1 MSARGLPHRLRAAIT
16 GASAALVFWG
26 SSLAAQETPLVVR
39 QLNFEG
45 NRAID
50 ELTLRTVIGTTNSSW
65 FARSGLVRWIGLGE
79 KRYFDEREFQRDVL
93 RLTLLYRKSGYLDV
107 GVDTVVVRKPQ
118 DVYLTIRIDEGQPIR
133 VTQLDVTGTDTV
145 PEPRKVV
152 QDLPLRVGDPFN
164 RFLMQASADTIVRR
178 LQNRGYPSAEV
189 FVSFDMDKAA
199 RATTVGLDV
208 YPGLRST
215 VGDVSVT
222 GVRAVDSSVVL
233 SLLATRE
240 GNPFSL
246 GDLFRS
252 QRNLYQTELFSF
264 ASVGI
269 DSAQF
274 DAGVPRVPL
283 LVRVNEGRFHR
294 VRSGIG
300 FGTDDCFRFGAG
312 WTARNF
318 IGGGQVLDVSG
329 RISKVGVGSPFD
341 WKLEENVVCGALRG
355 DSIASAKV
363 NYNATVSLR
372 RPAFLSPQNTATI
385 ALFAERRSSF
395 NVYRREEI
403 GFSLG
408 LSRETRAR
416 IPLNFTYRLSY
427 GQTDANAAN
436 FCAFFNT
443 CLLADIRQLEDRRIL
458 ATFTSSATV
467 SRTNN
472 PLDPSRGFAASG
484 EFTHSSRFIGSSSQ
498 QQFNRVVGDIAW
510 YRPIGRDVVLS
521 WRIRGGLIFAPKV
534 DFRSNSLNFVPPEQ
548 RFYAGGPNDVRGYDR
563 NELGPVVYVIPS
575 ASVTRDS
582 AGTVVGFDSTRVRFS
597 ATGGNTLIVGNLEL
611 RVPSPI
617 FRNRL
622 RFAAFVDAGGLWQ
635 RGATDVAPAVLRLT
649 PGIGIR
655 VATPLGP
662 ARLDVAYNPYRLP
675 SGPLFE
681 STPNGELLPLPNPFV
696 RDRGR
701 RYTVH
706 FSVGQAF

>member
-1 MSARGLPHRLRAAIT
+1 MSVRARVRPLLGLVAAAFVAF
-16 GASAALVFWG
+16 GVRPP
-26 SSLAAQETPLVVR
+26 SLAAQEAPLVVR
-39 QLNFEG
+39 QLEFEG

-50 ELTLRTVIGTTNSSW
+50 ELTLRSVIGTTNSSW
-65 FARSGLVRWIGLGE
+65 FARSGLVRWFGLGE
-79 KRYFDEREFQRDVL
+79 KRYFDDREFQRDVL

-107 GVDTVVVRKPQ
+107 AVDTNVVRTPE
-118 DVYLTIRIDEGQPIR
+118 DVYLTFRIEEGQPVR
-133 VTQLDVTGTDTV
+133 VIGLEVTGVDTV
-145 PEPRKVV
+145 PEPAKIVR
-152 QDLPLRVGDPFN
+152 DLPLRVGDPFN

-178 LQNRGYPSAEV
+178 LQDHGYPSAQV
-189 FVSFDMDKAA
+189 FVSFDLDKARRVA
-199 RATTVGLDV
+199 TVGLDV
-208 YPGLRST
+208 YPGLRSI
-215 VGDVSVT
+215 VGDISVT
-222 GVRAVDSSVVL
+222 GIRAVDSSVVL

-240 GNPFSL
+240 GNPFSQQ
-246 GDLFRS
+246 DLFRS
-252 QRNLYQTELFSF
+252 QRNLYQTELFNF
-264 ASVGI
+264 ASVAI
-269 DSAQF
+269 DSAGF

-294 VRSGIG
+294 VRSGLG
-300 FGTDDCFRFGAG
+300 YGTDDCFRFGAG

-341 WKLEENVVCGALRG
+341 WRLEENVVCGALQD

-372 RPAFLSPQNTATI
+372 RPAFLSPHNTATI

-395 NVYRREEI
+395 NVYRREEV

-443 CLLADIRQLEDRRIL
+443 CLLEDIRQLEERRIL
-458 ATFTSSATV
+458 ATFTAAATA

-472 PLDPSRGFAASG
+472 PLDPSRGYAASA

-498 QQFNRVVGDIAW
+498 QQFNRVVGDVAW
-510 YRPIGRDVVLS
+510 YRPVGRGMVLS
-521 WRIRGGLIFAPKV
+521 WRLRGGLIFAPTV
-534 DFRSNSLNFVPPEQ
+534 DFRSNSVNFVPPEQ

-575 ASVTRDS
+575 SSVTRDS
-582 AGTVVGFDSTRVRFS
+582 TGAVVTFDSSAVRFS
-597 ATGGNTLIVGNLEL
+597 ATGGNTLVVGNLEL
-611 RVPSPI
+611 RVPSPV
-617 FRNRL
+617 FRTRL
-622 RFAAFVDAGGLWQ
+622 RFAAFLDAGGLWQ
-635 RGATDVAPAVLRLT
+635 RGETDVAPAVIRFT
-649 PGIGIR
+649 PGVGIR
-655 VATPLGP
+655 VTTPLGP
-662 ARLDVAYNPYRLP
+662 ARLDVAYNPYQLP
-675 SGPLFE
+675 SGQLFE
-681 STPNGELLPLPNPFV
+681 STPSGELLPLQAPFV

-706 FSVGQAF
+706 FSVGQPF